1 LKVLRISAADTRSIR
16 HQILRPNQTLED
28 CKYPGDESDQTF
40 HLGAFID
47 GKLVSV
53 ASFYFEKHPK
63 LEEPYQYRLRGMATL
78 PDYRGQGLSSE
89 LLTMAFPII
98 KQNFCQLLWCNA
110 REGALGFY
118 EKVGFHSSGNRFDI
132 EGIGPHYLMSKE
144 INEA

>member
-1 LKVLRISAADTRSIR
+1 MKVLRISAGDTRSIR
-16 HQILRPNQTLED
+16 HQILRANLPVEQ
-28 CKYPGDESDQTF
+28 CVYPGDESDQTF

-53 ASFYFEKHPK
+53 ASFYFEKHPD

-78 PDYRGQGLSSE
+78 PDYQNQGLSSE

-118 EKVGFHSSGNRFDI
+118 RKVGFEESGNRFQI
-132 EGIGPHYLMSKE
+132 EGIGPHFLMSKK
-144 INEA
+144 IEA